1 MRTELENLFV
11 WLLKEAVVTADE
23 RKEEQKKFGIYF
35 DDDYDYLQHLQEPG
49 LAVSSEVCC
58 VSQQMGVCQCVC
70 VYVCVCVFRCFCRL
84 SCLARRLKPQRSLVE
99 SYQHQV
105 IL

>member
-1 MRTELENLFV
+1 MWGQDKTRCGGQNKKCCVGGHVVMTGLENLFV

-49 LAVSSEVCC
+49 LAVSSEVCYVC
-58 VSQQMGVCQCVC
+58 VCVTAVNCVC
-70 VYVCVCVFRCFCRL
+70 VYVCSDVF
-84 SCLARRLKPQRSLVE
+84 A
-99 SYQHQV
+99 
-105 IL
+105 I

>member
-58 VSQQMGVCQCVC
+58 VCVTANGC
-70 VYVCVCVFRCFCRL
+70 VPVCVCVCVC
-84 SCLARRLKPQRSLVE
+84 SDVSAV
-99 SYQHQV
+99 
-105 IL
+105 

>member
-1 MRTELENLFV
+1 MWGQDKTRCGGQNKKCCVGGHVVTTGLENLFI

-58 VSQQMGVCQCVC
+58 VCVTANGC
-70 VYVCVCVFRCFCRL
+70 VPVCVCVCVC
-84 SCLARRLKPQRSLVE
+84 SDVSAV
-99 SYQHQV
+99 
-105 IL
+105 